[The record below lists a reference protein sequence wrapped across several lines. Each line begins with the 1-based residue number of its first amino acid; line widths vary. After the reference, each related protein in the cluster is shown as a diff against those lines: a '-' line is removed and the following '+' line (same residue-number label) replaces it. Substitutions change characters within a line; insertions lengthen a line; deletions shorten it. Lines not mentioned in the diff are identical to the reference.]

1 MTFALTKVT
10 AYGTE
15 ASEPL
20 QKRFVQTLILEGTA
34 AATNVAYDIGN
45 YTGTFWT
52 AVGSTAPGT
61 YGLKAVKD
69 INIAARTFMS
79 AEGIGLLGY
88 VQADASVP
96 QVLSILS
103 AASAGGAAA
112 EAYTVTGLASAA
124 GGDTILSVVPE
135 VASATGRASIINL
148 SGAVASGSA
157 TPAITVTGLVT
168 TGNGDTILAVTQTT
182 KGANSLPLLG
192 WNTQTAG
199 AIVGVYSA
207 DPGASGVVNVCV
219 QRTATVDTYT
229 PVSWGTQVTNGLTV
243 TYGAN
248 PGAGAKVRV
257 TVSRAAVTTVQAGTY
272 QLTMD
277 ATNTNIPDILFLSG
291 DAPTAFKI
299 VYQWSLKDGVN
310 PIEVSSAA

>member
-34 AATNVAYDIGN
+34 ATTNISYDIGN

-52 AVGSTAPGT
+52 AVGSTLPGSV
-61 YGLKAVKD
+61 GLKAVKD

-96 QVLSILS
+96 SVLSILS
-103 AASAGGAAA
+103 AASVGGAAA

-124 GGDTILSVVPE
+124 AGDTILSVTPE
-135 VASATGRASIINL
+135 IASATGRPSIVVL
-148 SGAVASGSA
+148 AGTVGGGAA
-157 TPAITVTGLVT
+157 TGTATVTGLAT
-168 TGNGDTILAVTQTT
+168 SATDTILAVTQDV

-192 WNTQTAG
+192 YNTQTTNALG
-199 AIVGVYSA
+199 YVYSA
-207 DPGASGVVNVCV
+207 DPGANGTIKVTVL
-219 QRTATVDTYT
+219 RTATTDTYV
-229 PVSWGTQVTNGLTV
+229 PVSWASQITNGLTV

-248 PGAGAKVRV
+248 PGAGAKVLV
-257 TVSRAAVTTVQAGTY
+257 TVSRAAVTTVAAGTY
-272 QLTMD
+272 QLSMD
-277 ATNTNIPDILFLSG
+277 GTNTNLPDILFLSG
-291 DAPTAFKI
+291 DAPLAFKI

-310 PIEVSSAA
+310 PIEVYSAA

>member
-52 AVGSTAPGT
+52 AVGSTLPGSV
-61 YGLKAVKD
+61 GLKAVKD

-79 AEGIGLLGY
+79 AGGTGLNGY

-96 QVLSILS
+96 SVLSLLS
-103 AASAGGAAA
+103 AASTGGAAA

-135 VASATGRASIINL
+135 VASATGR
-148 SGAVASGSA
+148 GAITVLAGSVAAGSA
-157 TPAITVTGLVT
+157 TPSITVAGLAT
-168 TGNGDTILAVTQTT
+168 SATDTILAVTQDA

-192 WNTQTAG
+192 YNTQAAG
-199 AIVGVYSA
+199 TLVGVYSA
-207 DPGASGVVNVCV
+207 DPGASGTVKVTVL
-219 QRTATVDTYT
+219 RTATVDTYT

-257 TVSRAAVTTVQAGTY
+257 TVSRAAVTTVAAGTY

-291 DAPTAFKI
+291 DAPLAFKI

-310 PIEVSSAA
+310 PIEAYSAA

>member
-34 AATNVAYDIGN
+34 ANTNVAYDIGN

-52 AVGSTAPGT
+52 AVGSTLPGSV
-61 YGLKAVKD
+61 GLKAVKD
-69 INIAARTFMS
+69 INVAARTFMS

-88 VQADASVP
+88 VQADASIP
-96 QVLSILS
+96 SVLSLLS
-103 AASAGGAAA
+103 SASVGGSAS

-124 GGDTILSVVPE
+124 
-135 VASATGRASIINL
+135 
-148 SGAVASGSA
+148 
-157 TPAITVTGLVT
+157 
-168 TGNGDTILAVTQTT
+168 NGDTILAVTPEIASATGRPALVVLAGTVAGGAATGTATVTGLVAATDTVLAVTQDA

-192 WNTQTAG
+192 YNTPANN
-199 AIVGVYSA
+199 AINYVYSA
-207 DPGASGVVNVCV
+207 DPGGSGTLKVLVS
-219 QRTATVDTYT
+219 RTSTTDTYV

-248 PGAGAKVRV
+248 PGAGAKVLV
-257 TVSRAAVTTVQAGTY
+257 TVSRAAVTAVQAGTY
-272 QLTMD
+272 QLSMD
-277 ATNTNIPDILFLSG
+277 ATNTNLPDILFLST
-291 DAPTAFKI
+291 DAPTSFKI
-299 VYQWSLKDGVN
+299 VYQWSLKDGIN
-310 PIEVSSAA
+310 PIEAYAAA

>member
-15 ASEPL
+15 ASEPS

-52 AVGSTAPGT
+52 AVGSTSPGT
-61 YGLKAVKD
+61 TALKAVKD
-69 INIAARTFMS
+69 ITVAARTF
-79 AEGIGLLGY
+79 IGAGGTGLNGY

-96 QVLSILS
+96 SVLSLLSNATTSAAAAQVL
-103 AASAGGAAA
+103 
-112 EAYTVTGLASAA
+112 TVTGLAAA
-124 GGDTILSVVPE
+124 ADGDTILSVVPE
-135 VASATGRASIINL
+135 IASATGRPALVVIAGTVGG
-148 SGAVASGSA
+148 GAA
-157 TPAITVTGLVT
+157 TGTATVTGLVAAT
-168 TGNGDTILAVTQTT
+168 DTVLAVTQDV

-192 WNTQTAG
+192 YNTPANN
-199 AIVGVYSA
+199 ALNYVYSA
-207 DPGASGVVNVCV
+207 DPGATGTLKVLVSRV
-219 QRTATVDTYT
+219 ATTDTYN
-229 PVSWGTQVTNGLTV
+229 PVSWGTQITNGLTV

-257 TVSRAAVTTVQAGTY
+257 TVSRAAVTTVAAGTY
-272 QLTMD
+272 QLSMD

-299 VYQWSLKDGVN
+299 VLQWSLLDGET
-310 PIEVSSAA
+310 PIEVSASA

>member
-34 AATNVAYDIGN
+34 AATDVDYDFGD

-52 AVGSTAPGT
+52 AVGATQPGIS
-61 YGLKAVKD
+61 GLKAVKD
-69 INIAARTFMS
+69 IQVAARTFLS
-79 AEGIGLLGY
+79 AEGIGLLGK
-88 VQADASVP
+88 VQADGSTPAV
-96 QVLSILS
+96 VTLLSD
-103 AASAGGAAA
+103 ASAGAQGAAVP
-112 EAYTVTGLASAA
+112 YTVTGLASAA

-135 VASATGRASIINL
+135 VGAATGRSSIVVL
-148 SGAVASGSA
+148 SGTVGGGAA
-157 TPAITVTGLVT
+157 TGTATVTGLAT
-168 TGNGDTILAVTQTT
+168 SATDTILAVTQDV

-192 WNTQTAG
+192 YNTQASG
-199 AIVGVYSA
+199 SLGYVYSA
-207 DPGASGVVNVCV
+207 DPGANGTIKVTVS
-219 QRTATVDTYT
+219 RTATADKYT
-229 PVSWGTQVTNGLTV
+229 PVSYGTQVTNGLTV
-243 TYGAN
+243 TYGAE

-277 ATNTNIPDILFLSG
+277 STNTNIPDILFLSG

-299 VYQWSLKDGVN
+299 VMQWSFKDGMGPV
-310 PIEVSSAA
+310 EVYAAA

>member
-15 ASEPL
+15 ASEAL

-34 AATNVAYDIGN
+34 AATNVDYDIGD

-52 AVGSTAPGT
+52 AVGSTSPGT
-61 YGLKAVKD
+61 TALKAVKD
-69 INIAARTFMS
+69 INVAARTFLG
-79 AEGIGLLGY
+79 AGGTGLNGY
-88 VQADASVP
+88 VQADGSIP
-96 QVLSILS
+96 QVLSLLS
-103 AASAGGAAA
+103 DASIGGAAA

-135 VASATGRASIINL
+135 VGSATGRASL
-148 SGAVASGSA
+148 VVLAGTVGGGAA
-157 TPAITVTGLVT
+157 TGTATVTGLVAST
-168 TGNGDTILAVTQTT
+168 DTILAVTQDV

-192 WNTQTAG
+192 YNTPANDALG
-199 AIVGVYSA
+199 YVYSA
-207 DPGASGVVNVCV
+207 DPGANGTIKVLVS
-219 QRTATVDTYT
+219 RTATADKYN

-277 ATNTNIPDILFLSG
+277 ATNVNIPDILFLSG
-291 DAPTAFKI
+291 DAPTAFKM
-299 VYQWSLKDGVN
+299 VLQWSLKDGEA
-310 PIEVSSAA
+310 PIEAYAAA

>member
-52 AVGSTAPGT
+52 AVGSTAPGISA
-61 YGLKAVKD
+61 LKAVKD
-69 INIAARTFMS
+69 INNAARTFMS

-96 QVLSILS
+96 SVLSFLSSATTSAAAAQVL
-103 AASAGGAAA
+103 
-112 EAYTVTGLASAA
+112 TVTGLASAA
-124 GGDTILSVVPE
+124 
-135 VASATGRASIINL
+135 
-148 SGAVASGSA
+148 
-157 TPAITVTGLVT
+157 
-168 TGNGDTILAVTQTT
+168 NGDTILAVTPELASATGRPAMTVIAATVGGGAATGTATATGLATT
-182 KGANSLPLLG
+182 DTVLAVTQDVKGANSLPLLG
-192 WNTQTAG
+192 YNTPTTN
-199 AIVGVYSA
+199 AINYVYSA
-207 DPGASGVVNVCV
+207 DPGANGTLKILVS
-219 QRTATVDTYT
+219 RPATTDTYN
-229 PVSWGTQVTNGLTV
+229 PVAWDTQITNGLTV

-248 PGAGAKVRV
+248 PGAGAKVLV
-257 TVSRAAVTTVQAGTY
+257 TVSRAAVTTVAAGTY

-299 VYQWSLKDGVN
+299 VYQWSLKDQMAPV
-310 PIEVSSAA
+310 ELSASA

>member
-34 AATNVAYDIGN
+34 AATNVAYDVGN

-52 AVGSTAPGT
+52 AVGSTEPGT
-61 YGLKAVKD
+61 TALHAVKD

-79 AEGIGLLGY
+79 AQGTGLNGY

-96 QVLSILS
+96 SVLSFLS
-103 AASAGGAAA
+103 SASIGGAAA
-112 EAYTVTGLASAA
+112 EAYTVTGLKTSAA
-124 GGDTILSVVPE
+124 
-135 VASATGRASIINL
+135 
-148 SGAVASGSA
+148 
-157 TPAITVTGLVT
+157 
-168 TGNGDTILAVTQTT
+168 GDTILAVTPQIASATGRPALVVIAGT
-182 KGANSLPLLG
+182 VGGGAATGTATVTGLVAATDTVLAVTQDAKGANSLPLLG
-192 WNTQTAG
+192 YNTPANN
-199 AIVGVYSA
+199 ALNYVYSA
-207 DPGASGVVNVCV
+207 DPGANGTLKVLVS
-219 QRTATVDTYT
+219 RTATTDTYV
-229 PVSWGTQVTNGLTV
+229 PVSWGTQVTDGLTV

-248 PGAGAKVRV
+248 PGAGAKVLV

-277 ATNTNIPDILFLSG
+277 ATNVNIPDILFLSG

-310 PIEVSSAA
+310 PIECYSAA